1 MFAHLNRKYNY
12 CKTGVQGKEKNF
24 NLVILLWPIMAIS
37 VHGPELQGKECLA
50 ISLGQFVT

>member
-12 CKTGVQGKEKNF
+12 WKTGVQGKEKNF
-24 NLVILLWPIMAIS
+24 ILLWPIMAIS